1 MAGDANQQAFSR
13 MTHGLD
19 TPMFIVTVARG
30 GDRAG
35 CLVGF
40 AAQVSIRPGRF
51 LACIS
56 VKNHTHRLAVHAE
69 TLAVHIVPDAERE
82 LAELFGGTT
91 GDEIDKF
98 ARCAWR
104 PAPDGTPLL
113 DACPD
118 RFAGR
123 VIDRIELGDHTGF
136 LLEPWLAEYSGD
148 YPQLSMQRALS
159 IPSGHAP

>member
-1 MAGDANQQAFSR
+1 VAADATQQAFSR

-30 GDRAG
+30 GERAG

-56 VKNHTHRLAVHAE
+56 VKNNSHRLAVHAE
-69 TLAVHIVPDAERE
+69 TLAVHVVPDAQRE

-104 PAPDGTPLL
+104 PAADGTPLL

-136 LLEPWLAEYSGD
+136 LLERWLAEYSGD
-148 YPQLSMQRALS
+148 YPQLSMQRALA
-159 IPSGHAP
+159 IPAGHTP